1 MCSNLDVVGLFRV
14 VPLEKRQYNKGHRKV
29 GPAPAGE
36 PSDSSLPTQ
45 KSSYLKSMVSK
56 LEAETQKDA
65 SELSENITSAKPK
78 KQIEVVSIPYAASVR
93 RKARGRS
100 SSAALEEA
108 QLSLFSL
115 QQQGRFSVRSVDP
128 QSEFPTLLT
137 RLPVFVPGTRKG
149 QRDMLDEDLAIP
161 FVTPWGEGKKYGP
174 PLTVYDEDTLIAIGH
189 LRTNQIVGK
198 PSTLPIPV
206 SETSRHSNETDVSVH
221 VVQCT
226 LHDIQSM
233 CGTSIG
239 GLNNALR
246 LESIKRLAA
255 TTLELTKQS
264 NRKGASRG
272 TTIKLIDVLW
282 DAFDENA
289 ILYLQF
295 SPVMAVWFEKEYT
308 YIDWSVRR
316 QLPDTAKAIHRFLS
330 GQPHSYSIGTRKLM
344 ATIGYCREYKA
355 FMRDLKLA
363 MKQMEKLGWLNAWSI
378 SGSGRRTPHIL
389 HTTRSRGGSEKNTEI
404 VSK

>member
-1 MCSNLDVVGLFRV
+1 M
-14 VPLEKRQYNKGHRKV
+14 PLEKRTYRRRKSRS
-29 GPAPAGE
+29 GKDPAEGRA
-36 PSDSSLPTQ
+36 DSALQLRDSPF
-45 KSSYLKSMVSK
+45 LKSLVSK
-56 LEAETQKDA
+56 LQAETQNTPA
-65 SELSENITSAKPK
+65 IPPVHSTPPNGRTKPA
-78 KQIEVVSIPYAASVR
+78 EVVSIPFAAGVR

-137 RLPVFVPGTRKG
+137 RLPVFVPGTRKA
-149 QRDMLDEDLAIP
+149 QRGMLDEDLAIP
-161 FVTPWGEGKKYGP
+161 FTTPWGEGKKYGP

-206 SETSRHSNETDVSVH
+206 SETHRRADESDVSVH

-239 GLNNALR
+239 GLNNQLR

-255 TTLELTKQS
+255 TTLELSRQS
-264 NRKGASRG
+264 SGKRSSRG

-295 SPVMAVWFEKEYT
+295 SPIMAIWFEQEYT
-308 YIDWSVRR
+308 YIDWTIRR
-316 QLPDTAKAIHRFLS
+316 RLPDTGKALHRFLS
-330 GQPHSYSIGTRKLM
+330 SQPRKYSIGTRKLM

-355 FMRDLKLA
+355 FMRDLKFA
-363 MKQMEKLGWLNAWSI
+363 MKQLQTLGWLTDWQI

-389 HTTRSRGGSEKNTEI
+389 HTTRSRGANETPPNEEHSPLLAPA
-404 VSK
+404 S